1 MKSALDRDFQAVG
14 GDRMSEDLKQIGE
27 HQVLGIPGQ
36 ATCVPSIAP
45 LIRDSGVNWS
55 SNSSL
60 KASPEGQK

>member
-1 MKSALDRDFQAVG
+1 
-14 GDRMSEDLKQIGE
+14 MSEDLKQIGE